1 MKAIAITSAF
11 LASYSFEL
19 IIRIYQFSTKSQVNA
34 IVDLVGTFGIC
45 SNTLWNSILLL
56 NFDGFVQSSALE
68 LLGIDQWW
76 REKINKSK
84 EKALNREN
92 KKLGIELLKVEIK
105 KSKKTEE
112 QTTIA
117 RGGGASPFS
126 LATQKMNNDN
136 E

>member
-19 IIRIYQFSTKSQVNA
+19 IIRLYQFTTKSQVNA

-45 SNTLWNSILLL
+45 SNTLWNSLLLL

-68 LLGIDQWW
+68 LLGLEQWW
-76 REKINKSK
+76 REQINKSK

-105 KSKKTEE
+105 KSKTTEE
-112 QTTIA
+112 LTTIT
-117 RGGGASPFS
+117 REGGASPFS